1 MPRTFDD
8 VAECVESTLARVG
21 PHIVLALPLGVGK
34 PNPLVNEFYRRAQ
47 RDPAVTLKIFTA
59 LSLRP
64 PQWRGE
70 LERRF
75 LQPLVQ
81 RLFGNDVPLDYVRDL
96 HENCVPENVQIVEFF
111 LDPGALLG
119 VAHSQRHYVSTNYT
133 HVARDVAAQGV
144 NVIAQLV
151 GKRSID
157 GRTEFSLGSNPDV
170 TVDLLEL
177 LAPQRRQ
184 GRDVV
189 VIGEV
194 NRHMPFMFGPA
205 AVPAETFDFLLEH
218 PRYDYDLFAPPN
230 QRLQAVDYAIGLYG
244 ARLVRDGGTLQLG
257 IGELGDAVVY
267 GLQLRQQQNVEFRE
281 MLRAFKV
288 DERFGGSLDPIGG
301 DAPFEAGL
309 YACTEMFV
317 DGFLDLYRT
326 GILRRRVYPD
336 ARIQGLLNDGS
347 VNERI
352 DDRFLEALDSVG
364 FGSPLD
370 AEEFALLQGLGVFHR
385 DCRYANGRIEN
396 SEGFTA
402 PARLDTQAAR
412 NELLTLCTGRQ
423 LSGGVVL
430 HGGFFLGPRGFYAA
444 LRDLPESER
453 RQFSMGGVAF
463 LNQLDG
469 PDRAL
474 KIAQRRHARFI
485 NSTLMV
491 TLLGAAVS
499 DGLADGQVISGVGG
513 QYNFVAMAH
522 SLPEARSILAL
533 RSTRE
538 KNGVTTSNILWS
550 YGHTTIPRHLR
561 DIVVTEYGFADL
573 RGRTDQDV
581 IAALLNIADS
591 RFQDGLKREAQAAGK
606 LPRDYRIPDFHGNN
620 TPRALEERFV
630 LARARGLF
638 SEFPFGTDFTSEE
651 IVLAKALTRLKN
663 STAGGWPRLRAV
675 VGAALSRGTP
685 TNLRPYLERM
695 SLGRPQTRQE
705 WLWQRLL
712 VRELRTMSQCPG
724 TGR

>member
-21 PHIVLALPLGVGK
+21 PHIVLALPLGIGK
-34 PNPLVNEFYRRAQ
+34 PNPLVNEFYRRAR
-47 RDPAVTLKIFTA
+47 RDPAITLKIFTA

-64 PQWRGE
+64 PEWRGE

-75 LQPLVQ
+75 LQPMVE

-96 HENCVPENVQIVEFF
+96 HENCIPENVEIVEFF

-151 GKRSID
+151 AKRSID

-205 AVPAETFDFLLEH
+205 AVAAETFDFLLEH

-257 IGELGDAVVY
+257 IGELGDAMVY
-267 GLQLRQQQNVEFRE
+267 GLQLRQQQNGEFRE
-281 MLRAFKV
+281 ILRAFKLE
-288 DERFGGSLDPIGG
+288 ERFGGSLGQIGG
-301 DAPFEAGL
+301 DAPFDSGL

-347 VNERI
+347 VSERI

-370 AEEFALLQGLGVFHR
+370 ADEFTLLQGLGVFHR
-385 DCRYANGRIEN
+385 DCRYANGRIES
-396 SEGFTA
+396 SEGAA
-402 PARLDTQAAR
+402 PARLDSQAAR

-463 LNQLDG
+463 LNRLDG
-469 PDRAL
+469 PDQSL

-499 DGLADGQVISGVGG
+499 DGLTDGQVISGVGG

-538 KNGVTTSNILWS
+538 KNGVTTSNILWN

-606 LPRDYRIPDFHGNN
+606 LPRDYQIPGVHGNN

-651 IVLAKALTRLKN
+651 IVLAKALARLKID
-663 STAGGWPRLRAV
+663 TAGGWRRLRAV
-675 VGAALSRGTP
+675 VEAALSRGTP
-685 TNLRPYLERM
+685 ANLKPYLERM
-695 SLGRPQTRQE
+695 SLGRPRTRQE

-712 VRELRTMSQCPG
+712 VRELRTMIG
-724 TGR
+724 A

>member
-34 PNPLVNEFYRRAQ
+34 PNPLVNEFYRRAR
-47 RDPAVTLKIFTA
+47 RDPAITLKIFTA

-64 PQWRGE
+64 PQWHGE
-70 LERRF
+70 LERRL
-75 LQPLVQ
+75 LQPLVE
-81 RLFGNDVPLDYVRDL
+81 RLFGNDVPLDYLRDL
-96 HENCVPENVQIVEFF
+96 HENCIPENVEIVEFF

-151 GKRSID
+151 AKRSID

-205 AVPAETFDFLLEH
+205 AVAAETFDFLLEH

-230 QRLQAVDYAIGLYG
+230 QRLRAVDYAIGLYA

-267 GLQLRQQQNVEFRE
+267 GLQLRQQQNAEFRE
-281 MLRAFKV
+281 MLRAFKI

-301 DAPFEAGL
+301 DAPFESGL

-347 VNERI
+347 VSERI
-352 DDRFLEALDSVG
+352 DDRFLQALGSVG

-370 AEEFALLQGLGVFHR
+370 AGEFALLQGLGVFHE

-396 SEGFTA
+396 SEGFAA
-402 PARLDTQAAR
+402 PARLDSQAAR

-469 PDRAL
+469 PDWAL
-474 KIAQRRHARFI
+474 KTAQRRHARFI

-499 DGLADGQVISGVGG
+499 DGLADGQLISGVGG

-522 SLPEARSILAL
+522 SLPEARSILSL

-538 KNGVTTSNILWS
+538 KNGVTTSNILWN

-606 LPRDYRIPDFHGNN
+606 LPRDYQIPGVHGNN

-651 IVLAKALTRLKN
+651 IVLAKALTRLEN
-663 STAGGWPRLRAV
+663 NTAGGWPRLRAV
-675 VGAALSRGTP
+675 VGAALSRDTP

-712 VRELRTMSQCPG
+712 VRELRTMI
-724 TGR
+724 